1 MVALLSPD
9 KKERPM
15 NTPPTVFAQIMDFLP
30 LHEFRK
36 CVRRYRGDYKV
47 KSFSCLDQ
55 FLCLAFAQLTY
66 RESLRDIESCLRTMK
81 NRLYHMGIRGHVSRN
96 TLAHANEKRDWRI
109 YADFAQVLIAQAR
122 RLYADEDLGLE
133 LKNTVY
139 AFDSTTIDLC
149 LSLFPW
155 ALFRKRKGA
164 VKLHTL
170 LDLRGS
176 IPSFIKMTD
185 GKTHDVRVL
194 DDLVAEPGSFYV
206 LDRGY
211 LDFSRLFALHQD
223 RAFFVIRAKS
233 NFKCRR
239 LYSRPVDKAMDLTCD
254 QIVVLSGVL
263 SRKCYPDQLRRVRF
277 YDRENDRFLSFLTN
291 NFLLPALTIAMLYKL
306 RWQIE
311 LFFRWIKQNLRIKT
325 FYGTS
330 ENAVRTQIWIAITAY
345 VLVAIIKKQLPLEL
359 PLYTFL
365 QILSIMAFEKTP
377 LNQLLTESSVQNDLT
392 DSCNQLLLFN
402 L

>member
-1 MVALLSPD
+1 
-9 KKERPM
+9 M

-30 LHEFRK
+30 LYEFRK
-36 CVRRYRGDYKV
+36 CVWRYRGDYKV
-47 KSFSCLDQ
+47 KSFSCFDQ

-81 NRLYHMGIRGHVSRN
+81 SRLYHMGFRGQVSRN
-96 TLAHANEKRDWRI
+96 TLAHANETRDWRI

-122 RLYADEDLGLE
+122 ALYANEDLGLE

-155 ALFRKRKGA
+155 AVFRQRKGA

-176 IPSFIKMTD
+176 IPSFIKITD
-185 GKTHDVRVL
+185 GKTHDMRIL
-194 DDLVAEPGSFYV
+194 DDLIPEPGCFYI

-211 LDFSRLFALHQD
+211 LDYRRLFALHQSQ
-223 RAFFVIRAKS
+223 AFFVIRAKS
-233 NFKCRR
+233 NLRCHR
-239 LYSRPVDKAMDLTCD
+239 LFSRPVDKAMDLSCD
-254 QIVVLSGVL
+254 QTVILTGFHSHEAFPE
-263 SRKCYPDQLRRVRF
+263 RLRRIRY
-277 YDRENDRFLSFLTN
+277 YDRDNDRYLTFLTN
-291 NFLLPALTIAMLYKL
+291 NFALPALTVALLYKL

-330 ENAVRTQIWIAITAY
+330 ENAVKTQIWVAITIY
-345 VLVAIIKKQLPLEL
+345 VLAAIVKKRLPLEI

-365 QILSIMAFEKTP
+365 QILSVTVFEKTP
-377 LNQLLTESSVQNDLT
+377 LNQLLADSSPQDELS
-392 DSCNQLLLFN
+392 DSHNQLLLFN